1 MDFKKRNKLLKHGV
15 LDVEPVLGKKTVLWK
30 HSAGSSPHW
39 VEMMEKASQAGE
51 TWDALEKE
59 GTFSRQR
66 RRKREDSPHRINSM
80 NKIQIQKQQNTKIK
94 NQRPETIWGN
104 VKGLRWR
111 TYWSIVRRPEPGDE
125 VACLAKCGSGFCR
138 SCWRVRTL
146 SWRPWGWVTLKDVC
160 FWEMTLIIV

>member
-1 MDFKKRNKLLKHGV
+1 MDFKKRNKLLKHGI
-15 LDVEPVLGKKTVLWK
+15 LDVEHVLGKK
-30 HSAGSSPHW
+30 SA
-39 VEMMEKASQAGE
+39 VEAQCRKQPTLSGNDGE
-51 TWDALEKE
+51 GIPSRWDLRWALKKE
-59 GTFSRQR
+59 GMFSRQR
-66 RRKREDSPHRINSM
+66 RRKREDSPHRINST
-80 NKIQIQKQQNTKIK
+80 NKMQIQKQQNTKIK

-160 FWEMTLIIV
+160 FWEMTLIIM

>member
-30 HSAGSSPHW
+30 HGAGSSPRW

-51 TWDALEKE
+51 IWDAWEKE

-111 TYWSIVRRPEPGDE
+111 TSWSIVRRPEPGDE

-138 SCWRVRTL
+138 SCWRVRT
-146 SWRPWGWVTLKDVC
+146 
-160 FWEMTLIIV
+160 